1 MKILFVTPYIT
12 TDRHPAFTRN
22 KTGFGMMV
30 YDIAN
35 YVGTKEEVDLLPVNA
50 WAPSTQ
56 LNNFKTIGQ
65 SLSSVLLNFNVG
77 SFIDSIKFLN
87 RYRLPLKDKLRTIY
101 QHLSVGAMSKK
112 LKDYDIV
119 HVHGCGPITNAVIKL
134 CKSKNKPFCVTLHG
148 LVSFEEAVKLHPSL
162 KRYEKD
168 FLVEAYENNY
178 AVSFISTGNYEQAIE
193 YAKSQISK

>member
-12 TDRHPAFTRN
+12 SDRHPVFTRN
-22 KTGFGMMV
+22 RTGFGMMV

-35 YVGTKEEVDLLPVNA
+35 YVGAKEKVDLLPVNA
-50 WAPSTQ
+50 WTPPME

-65 SLSSVLLNFNVG
+65 SLSSVLLHFNLG
-77 SFIDSIKFLN
+77 SLIESIRFLN
-87 RYRLPLKDKLRTIY
+87 RYSLPLKDKLRTIY
-101 QHLSVGAMSKK
+101 QHLSVGAMSKR
-112 LKDYDIV
+112 LGDYDIV
-119 HVHGCGPITNAVIKL
+119 HVHGCGPITNAVINL
-134 CKSKNKPFCVTLHG
+134 CKRKNKPFCVTLHG
-148 LVSFEEAVKLHPSL
+148 LVSFEDAVKLHPSL

-168 FLVEAYENNY
+168 FLVEAYENDY